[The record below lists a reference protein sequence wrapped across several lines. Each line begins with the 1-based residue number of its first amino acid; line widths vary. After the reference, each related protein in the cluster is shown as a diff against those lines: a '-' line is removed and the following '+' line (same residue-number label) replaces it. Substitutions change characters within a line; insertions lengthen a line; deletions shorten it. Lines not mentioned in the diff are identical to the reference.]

1 MASLDEL
8 ISQVPI
14 DQVAQKLGVDTAT
27 AETAVRA
34 ALPTLVGG
42 LDANAQDA
50 AGAASLMSAVNK
62 HSGSTI
68 LDNGVDVAKV
78 DTADGNKI
86 VANVFGNNKD
96 QVISTLGSVNGSGGK
111 DLIAQLLPILAPIVL
126 SYIAKQITGGSA
138 STTAPTTTTASA
150 GNQGVLGDLLG
161 GLLKNA
167 AGGSGNTGG
176 GLGDILG
183 GVLGGN
189 SSGGL
194 GGLLGGLLGGGK
206 R

>member
-1 MASLDEL
+1 MASFDEL

-14 DQVAQKLGVDTAT
+14 DQVAQKLGVDSAT

-62 HSGSTI
+62 HSGATI
-68 LDNGVDVAKV
+68 LDGGVDVAKV

-86 VANVFGNNKD
+86 VANVFGDNKD

-126 SYIAKQITGGSA
+126 SYLAKQITGGSA
-138 STTAPTTTTASA
+138 PTSTTASA

-167 AGGSGNTGG
+167 AGKSGNTGG

-189 SSGGL
+189 SGGGL

>member
-14 DQVAQKLGVDTAT
+14 DQVARELGVDTAT

-42 LDANAQDA
+42 LDANAQDT

-68 LDNGVDVAKV
+68 LDGGVDVAKV

-86 VANVFGNNKD
+86 VANVFGANKD

-126 SYIAKQITGGSA
+126 SYLAKQITGGSA
-138 STTAPTTTTASA
+138 PASTTAST

-183 GVLGGN
+183 GVLGGH
-189 SSGGL
+189 SGGGL